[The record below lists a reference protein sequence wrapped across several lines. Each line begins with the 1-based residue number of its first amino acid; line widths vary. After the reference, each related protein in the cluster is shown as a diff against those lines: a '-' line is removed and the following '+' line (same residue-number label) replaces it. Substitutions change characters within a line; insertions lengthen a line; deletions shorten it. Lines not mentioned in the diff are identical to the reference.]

1 MTIGV
6 WNILDLVDN
15 FGDDYVKEFISD
27 FSTKSEKDGQILDLN
42 PDIELFLKKNSVQ
55 FAKEKKSITYIVGD
69 KEDGS
74 FLGYFTITHKPIEI
88 PALGLSKTTIK
99 KLEKHSRL
107 KESSNVYVV
116 SAFLLAQFGKNYSVD
131 NGKRITGD
139 DLMTLVNREL
149 IDIRRRI
156 GGCIIYLDCEADA
169 KLIRF
174 YQKDQGFVLYGERI
188 SENDGK
194 RYLQFMKL
202 L

>member
-1 MTIGV
+1 MR
-6 WNILDLVDN
+6 
-15 FGDDYVKEFISD
+15 
-27 FSTKSEKDGQILDLN
+27 
-42 PDIELFLKKNSVQ
+42 Q

-74 FLGYFTITHKPIEI
+74 FPGYFTITHKPIEI

-139 DLMTLVNREL
+139 NLMTLVNREL

-156 GGCIIYLDCEADA
+156 GGCVIYLDCEADA

-174 YQKDQGFVLYGERI
+174 YQKEQGFVLYGERI

>member
-15 FGDDYVKEFISD
+15 FGDDYVNEFISD
-27 FSTKSEKDGQILDLN
+27 FSTKSEKDGQIVDLN

-156 GGCIIYLDCEADA
+156 GGIIYLDCEADA